1 MSNNGDAKSLGKTFL
16 DAGKSL
22 LQNRI
27 QTQVHDYK
35 LISIEKGSKIAAT
48 VIVTVI
54 QVLMFTLF
62 WIFGCFTLG
71 FWLSYKVWGSFL
83 LGFGAIA
90 IGHLVLLFV
99 AFILGKPVRYL
110 IKTSLLAKLRED

>member
-35 LISIEKGSKIAAT
+35 LVSIEKGSKIAAT

-62 WIFGCFTLG
+62 WVFSCFTLG
-71 FWLSYKVWGSFL
+71 FWLSHEWESSLF
-83 LGFGAIA
+83 GFGAIA
-90 IGHLVLLFV
+90 LGHLVLLFV

-110 IKTSLLAKLRED
+110 IKTSLLAKLREE

>member
-1 MSNNGDAKSLGKTFL
+1 MSNTGDNKSLGQTFL

-35 LISIEKGSKIAAT
+35 LVSIEKGSKIAAT

-54 QVLMFTLF
+54 QIIMFALF
-62 WIFGCFTLG
+62 WFFSCLTLG
-71 FWLSYKVWGSFL
+71 YWLSYKVWGSFL
-83 LGFGAIA
+83 MGFGAIA
-90 IGHLVLLFV
+90 LGHLILLFI
-99 AFILGKPVRYL
+99 AFIIGKPVRYL
-110 IKTSLLAKLRED
+110 IKASLLAKFGE